1 MKTTLVIKVIPQA
14 GKQKLWLDKSG
25 IIKCALKSAPEK
37 GKANAELVTIISKLL
52 GIPKNT
58 VALVRGETD
67 RTKTIVIDAPFAS
80 HQVLAKLGIEL
91 ELLGVE
97 WCLL

>member
-37 GKANAELVTIISKLL
+37 GKANAELVTLLSKLL
-52 GIPKNT
+52 GLPKTT
-58 VALVRGETD
+58 VALVRGETE
-67 RTKTIVIDAPFAS
+67 RIKTLVIEAPFAS
-80 HQVLAKLGIEL
+80 QQVLAKLGIETQTTITT
-91 ELLGVE
+91 
-97 WCLL
+97 